1 MAAHVIAGARV
12 KDDIDLK
19 QAIEKISDEKEERE
33 CLLNYLRSRQ
43 ALYVPT
49 KSPEDFSLDFIER
62 EIRTKKGMDNISTE
76 LFLFGL
82 VGFDQ
87 HIIYENKL
95 SFKAKSQALIRIAVG
110 GGLMVGGYF
119 LDIALGGVPSL
130 FGVNFLVTGGT
141 AFLLNGIETLLLRNK
156 TTWTDYRRQ
165 SLMNLVGNPAP
176 FEMMSTIWKL
186 FKPRKSINQTPSPP
200 SSFNVQESIVT
211 ENQLVKVVATAGK
224 ILHDPN
230 RLFVSHLVETI
241 NKIVDSNMA
250 QMKETFSKV
259 WQSHNHEDIKRLV
272 KEKMEK
278 LVTDWIAKGEEWVSE
293 VKEAVSREATLESE
307 RLMSIVVK
315 HPENFALKIRM
326 VHVTVE
332 CLKQFQADLE
342 EDFSKLL
349 PSALTTDHFDVE
361 MGERFY
367 KKVVENMKSELARKA
382 EQIMEED
389 TNTDTEQKDA
399 EEK

>member
-1 MAAHVIAGARV
+1 
-12 KDDIDLK
+12 
-19 QAIEKISDEKEERE
+19 
-33 CLLNYLRSRQ
+33 
-43 ALYVPT
+43 
-49 KSPEDFSLDFIER
+49 
-62 EIRTKKGMDNISTE
+62 
-76 LFLFGL
+76 
-82 VGFDQ
+82 
-87 HIIYENKL
+87 
-95 SFKAKSQALIRIAVG
+95 
-110 GGLMVGGYF
+110 
-119 LDIALGGVPSL
+119 
-130 FGVNFLVTGGT
+130 
-141 AFLLNGIETLLLRNK
+141 
-156 TTWTDYRRQ
+156 
-165 SLMNLVGNPAP
+165 MNLVGNPAP

-186 FKPRKSINQTPSPP
+186 FKSRKSINQTPSTP
-200 SSFNVQESIVT
+200 SSFNVQEQNLT
-211 ENQLVKVVATAGK
+211 ENQLVKVVATTSF
-224 ILHDPN
+224 ILHDPY

-241 NKIVDSNMA
+241 NKIVENSMA
-250 QMKETFSKV
+250 QMKKTLNKV

-332 CLKQFQADLE
+332 CLKRFLSDLE
-342 EDFSKLL
+342 EDFSKLQ
-349 PSALTTDHFDVE
+349 PSTLTTDHFDVE

-382 EQIMEED
+382 EQVMELFQTEFASS
-389 TNTDTEQKDA
+389 TTEQKDA